1 MANEPKFR
9 KGQKV
14 LLTSRTA
21 PQLNGVHVISSVTSF
36 DDGAILEHTGQPFS
50 GYSYQLEGV
59 PGDWAEHCLQV
70 MN

>member
-1 MANEPKFR
+1 MTDEPKFR

-21 PQLNGVHVISSVTSF
+21 PQLNGVHIIKDFVPFTE
-36 DDGAILEHTGQPFS
+36 GRELEYTHEPFT
-50 GYSYQLEGV
+50 GYSYRLEGI

>member
-1 MANEPKFR
+1 MTDEPKFR

-21 PQLNGVHVISSVTSF
+21 PQLNGVHIIKDAVPF
-36 DDGAILEHTGQPFS
+36 DDGAILEFTGQPFT
-50 GYSYQLEGV
+50 GYSYRLEGI